1 MDCNFKKFA
10 DAYKECIIIDSID
23 PEYKKETND
32 KIKLINEQVKR
43 LENKDNLLLESHGFA
58 VSTLDKEVV
67 ATESW
72 PLFEILYEYV
82 GGYKSY
88 QNVKDMVDTCA
99 FIKFIYKGPL
109 ENVQD
114 FKIDNCLAIGT
125 YNRKAGIKMT
135 SIAVNHVCFDKQFT
149 KAAARKLQRESLKFS
164 WCEVSGRAEQF
175 LIDCGGLNYFID
187 PKIVKQIYP
196 NILLDVEDKMHYSRV
211 LSDTGDIVRKIAF
224 GTIKI

>member
-1 MDCNFKKFA
+1 MKNDLTKFA
-10 DAYKECIIIDSID
+10 DIYKECIIMGSID
-23 PEYKKETND
+23 PDETNS
-32 KIKLINEQVKR
+32 KTNSKKFLQ
-43 LENKDNLLLESHGFA
+43 LEEKDNLLLESHGFA
-58 VSTLDKEVV
+58 LTTIDKEIV
-67 ATESW
+67 AKESW
-72 PLFEILYEYV
+72 TLFEILYEYI

-88 QNVKDMVDTCA
+88 SSVADMVETCA

-135 SIAVNHVCFDKQFT
+135 SIAVNHICFNKQFT
-149 KAAARKLQRESLKFS
+149 KAAARKLQRDSLKFS

-187 PKIVKQIYP
+187 PLIVKKIYP
-196 NILLDVEDKMHYSRV
+196 NILLDIEDKMHYSRI
-211 LSDTGDIVRKIAF
+211 LSDTGDIIRKIAF